1 MHGERAARSVSQP
14 FTSQGELLDKIRLIE
29 LMEDEAARLS
39 PEVRQLWEEWE
50 FLVESAPELESR
62 MAREYEIAERIFELP
77 VPEQTVISRLA
88 ELLTGLRKSDEA
100 EGRGESG
107 EEHRVRGLIHAAW
120 LKDQEEGRMIDPD
133 MTLDQAVA
141 RLKEHG

>member
-1 MHGERAARSVSQP
+1 M
-14 FTSQGELLDKIRLIE
+14 DKIRLIE
-29 LMEDEAARLS
+29 LMENEAARLS
-39 PEVRQLWEEWE
+39 PEGRQLWEEWE

-77 VPEQTVISRLA
+77 VPEQIVISRLA

-107 EEHRVRGLIHAAW
+107 EGHRVRGLIHAAW
-120 LKDQEEGRMIDPD
+120 LKDQEEGRTIDPD

>member
-1 MHGERAARSVSQP
+1 MDR
-14 FTSQGELLDKIRLIE
+14 IRLIE

-39 PEVRQLWEEWE
+39 PEGRELWEEWE

-62 MAREYEIAERIFELP
+62 MAREYEITEQIFELP
-77 VPEQTVISRLA
+77 IPEQIVISRLA
-88 ELLTGLRKSDEA
+88 ELLAGLRRSDEA

-107 EEHRVRGLIHAAW
+107 EEHRVRDVIQAAW
-120 LKDQEEGRMIDPD
+120 LKDQEEGRTIDPD

>member
-1 MHGERAARSVSQP
+1 
-14 FTSQGELLDKIRLIE
+14 
-29 LMEDEAARLS
+29 
-39 PEVRQLWEEWE
+39 
-50 FLVESAPELESR
+50 

-77 VPEQTVISRLA
+77 APEQTVISRLA

-107 EEHRVRGLIHAAW
+107 EEYRVRGVIQAAW
-120 LKDQEEGRMIDPD
+120 LKDQGEGRTIDSD

-141 RLKEHG
+141 RLKKHG

>member
-1 MHGERAARSVSQP
+1 M
-14 FTSQGELLDKIRLIE
+14 DKIPLIE

-39 PEVRQLWEEWE
+39 PEGRQLWKEWE
-50 FLVESAPELESR
+50 FLVESAPELETR
-62 MAREYEIAERIFELP
+62 MAREYEITERIFELP
-77 VPEQTVISRLA
+77 VPEQIVISRLA

-120 LKDQEEGRMIDPD
+120 LKDQAEGRTIDPD

>member
-1 MHGERAARSVSQP
+1 
-14 FTSQGELLDKIRLIE
+14 
-29 LMEDEAARLS
+29 MEGGVARLS
-39 PEVRQLWEEWE
+39 PEDRELWEEWE

-62 MAREYEIAERIFELP
+62 MAREYEITERIFELP
-77 VPEQTVISRLA
+77 VTEQIVISRLA

-107 EEHRVRGLIHAAW
+107 EEHRVRGVIQAAW
-120 LKDQEEGRMIDPD
+120 LKDQEEGRTIHQD

>member
-1 MHGERAARSVSQP
+1 M
-14 FTSQGELLDKIRLIE
+14 DKISLIE

-39 PEVRQLWEEWE
+39 PEGRQLWEEWE

-62 MAREYEIAERIFELP
+62 MAREYEITERIFELP
-77 VPEQTVISRLA
+77 APEQTVISRLA

-100 EGRGESG
+100 EGSWESG
-107 EEHRVRGLIHAAW
+107 EGHRVRSLIHAAW
-120 LKDQEEGRMIDPD
+120 LKDQEEGRTIDPD

>member
-1 MHGERAARSVSQP
+1 
-14 FTSQGELLDKIRLIE
+14 LDKIRLIE

-39 PEVRQLWEEWE
+39 SEGRQLWEEWE

-62 MAREYEIAERIFELP
+62 MAREYEITERIFELP
-77 VPEQTVISRLA
+77 VPEQTIISRLA

-107 EEHRVRGLIHAAW
+107 EEHRVRGVIHAAW
-120 LKDQEEGRMIDPD
+120 IKDQGEGRTIDPD

-141 RLKEHG
+141 RLKEHS

>member
-1 MHGERAARSVSQP
+1 
-14 FTSQGELLDKIRLIE
+14 LDKIPLLE
-29 LMEDEAARLS
+29 LMENEAARLS
-39 PEVRQLWEEWE
+39 PEGRQLWEEWE

-62 MAREYEIAERIFELP
+62 MAREYEITERIFELP
-77 VPEQTVISRLA
+77 VPEQIVISRLA

-107 EEHRVRGLIHAAW
+107 EGHRVRGLIHAAW
-120 LKDQEEGRMIDPD
+120 LKDQEEGRTIDPY

>member
-1 MHGERAARSVSQP
+1 
-14 FTSQGELLDKIRLIE
+14 LDKIRLIE

-39 PEVRQLWEEWE
+39 PEGRQLWEEWE

-62 MAREYEIAERIFELP
+62 MAREYEITERIFELP
-77 VPEQTVISRLA
+77 APEQTIISRLA

-107 EEHRVRGLIHAAW
+107 EEHRVRGLIYAAW
-120 LKDQEEGRMIDPD
+120 LKDQEEGRTIDPD
-133 MTLDQAVA
+133 MTQDQAVA